1 MNTSLSSL
9 PTPAFGD
16 LALRGLRGDNA
27 PRPAYEPA
35 ADDAATQLHASPS
48 AGTRAID
55 DIERD
60 FLAALCENHG

>member
-9 PTPAFGD
+9 PSPSFAD
-16 LALRGLRGDNA
+16 LALRGEGA

-35 ADDAATQLHASPS
+35 VDDAATQLHASPS
-48 AGTRAID
+48 AGARAID
-55 DIERD
+55 AIERD